1 MRGRTATREVGEK
14 GAGDGRR
21 RGRWEERGGMWET
34 GGWEVG
40 EKKFVKWEKTYPPKK
55 NVNK

>member
-1 MRGRTATREVGEK
+1 VGEK

-34 GGWEVG
+34 GGREVG